1 MPENGKTFTIKMWRP
16 TKKETDN
23 LWKLYHAAVRLQDR
37 WHSNTVPVIAE
48 ELSATDLT
56 RHEKMFLLRAWQ
68 MLVDDHARLD
78 RFLGAFDTYLL
89 NFQDPDA
96 EHVAYKP
103 ELRQLLEKGDLFDV
117 VLEAYGEALDR
128 IESLEEGGSGVNET
142 IRTLFAENDAL
153 RRFVRYFRQAAAAA
167 SPTFDYT
174 NLQKEGERLCLFRR
188 ETYNPLIHGFISDYE
203 PGETVV
209 YVMNPAASGDGCLN
223 ALLAEAEEK
232 GRREAIPDGYTLV
245 PKNIYLDASDIES
258 ICSMCGD
265 GNENGYGAYME
276 GRLWVGDIQDDD
288 GSVSHG
294 LHISTDDYSEEGGV
308 TLCEFPAH
316 PLPEVT
322 E

>member
-37 WHSNTVPVIAE
+37 WHSNTVLVIAE

-56 RHEKMFLLRAWQ
+56 RPEKMFLLRAWQ

-96 EHVAYKP
+96 EYVAYKP

-128 IESLEEGGSGVNET
+128 IESLEEGGSGVSKKILN
-142 IRTLFAENDAL
+142 LSAENDAL
-153 RRFVRYFRQAAAAA
+153 VRFVRYCCRAAAA
-167 SPTFDYT
+167 SPTFNYT
-174 NLQKEGERLCLFRR
+174 NLQKEGEKLGLFRR
-188 ETYNPLIHGFISDYE
+188 ETYNPLIHGYVCGYE
-203 PGETVV
+203 PGEMVV
-209 YVMNPAASGDGCLN
+209 YVMRPAGARGDQCLK

-232 GRREAIPDGYTLV
+232 GRREAIPDGYALV

-265 GNENGYGAYME
+265 GNENGYGAYTD
-276 GRLWVGDIQDDD
+276 GHLWVGDIQDDD

-294 LHISTDDYSEEGGV
+294 LHISTGDYPEEGGV

-316 PLPEVT
+316 SLSEVT